1 MREKAEF
8 FNVEGIP
15 VTIGS
20 YKGAPY
26 CARWDEPVPRVFNPD
41 SARRNGTPMLEEP
54 FVDLVEKLLFRRS
67 RKANIAP
74 QK

>member
-1 MREKAEF
+1 MRKEAEF

-54 FVDLVEKLLFRRS
+54 FLDLVEKLLFKRS
-67 RKANIAP
+67 REAQLRRTK
-74 QK
+74 